1 MTEQSNNRCI
11 VLLPAADPR
20 FTRLFD
26 ELFNAAITE
35 AGLVPHRI
43 EQTAAEHPPVDRLIR
58 EIAKADVVF
67 ADLSESSDE
76 IWLALGCALALNKQL
91 CLISSTLEFSLPLN
105 LQGLDILPYP
115 AAPFPRDYTELRLG
129 ITHQLLTKRPKPV
142 APPAP
147 QQPVAPPAPQ
157 PELLESL
164 RSSRPQPLQQPLP
177 QQPPRPQ
184 PVPPPQSLSQQQPP
198 QPPPQALTPPAA
210 APIPATAPI
219 PVAALPPVAAAPP
232 ADAFANTPLFDE
244 LTSHEVLA
252 LTIIDIHA
260 SSEGLSPRDL
270 GREMQAN
277 DSAHLTSHAMS
288 SLKRRKFI
296 DRRPVSVTDGG
307 ESYLSDNLFI
317 TWSGKNWLLRHGKR
331 DHSLRSNSTANEI
344 FMAAR

>member
-1 MTEQSNNRCI
+1 M
-11 VLLPAADPR
+11 
-20 FTRLFD
+20 
-26 ELFNAAITE
+26 
-35 AGLVPHRI
+35 
-43 EQTAAEHPPVDRLIR
+43 
-58 EIAKADVVF
+58 
-67 ADLSESSDE
+67 
-76 IWLALGCALALNKQL
+76 
-91 CLISSTLEFSLPLN
+91 
-105 LQGLDILPYP
+105 
-115 AAPFPRDYTELRLG
+115 
-129 ITHQLLTKRPKPV
+129 
-142 APPAP
+142 
-147 QQPVAPPAPQ
+147 
-157 PELLESL
+157 
-164 RSSRPQPLQQPLP
+164 
-177 QQPPRPQ
+177 
-184 PVPPPQSLSQQQPP
+184 
-198 QPPPQALTPPAA
+198 
-210 APIPATAPI
+210 
-219 PVAALPPVAAAPP
+219 PVAAPAPIPVAAAPP

-331 DHSLRSNSTANEI
+331 DHSLRSNSTAHEI